1 MKINPLCW
9 FAALALALTACG
21 GKDDSAEAMAETA
34 APAAE
39 ETAEAAVA
47 EAPTP
52 DYAPAAEVTPEQVNA
67 AMQQRDYVRAADLLI
82 QQSLTR
88 QPGQED
94 DSMVRMR
101 ELQMQLAD
109 AVAAGDPRAK
119 QAAELLRRLGRPP
132 R

>member
-1 MKINPLCW
+1 MRIHPFFWL
-9 FAALALALTACG
+9 AALVLALTACG
-21 GKDDSAEAMAETA
+21 GKEDSAEAMADY

-39 ETAEAAVA
+39 ETAEVA
-47 EAPTP
+47 EAEAPAP
-52 DYAPAAEVTPEQVNA
+52 DFAPAAEVSPEQVNA

-109 AVAAGDPRAK
+109 AVAAGDPKAK